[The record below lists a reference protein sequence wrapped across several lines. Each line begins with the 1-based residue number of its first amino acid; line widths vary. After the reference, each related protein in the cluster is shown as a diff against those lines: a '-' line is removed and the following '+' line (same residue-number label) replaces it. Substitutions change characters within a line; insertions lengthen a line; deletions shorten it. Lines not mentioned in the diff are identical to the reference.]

1 MNRTLFFFF
10 TTSVVFALLL
20 LTSCTP
26 LRNRKTLN
34 DMEALM
40 PERPD
45 SALAVLR
52 VLQPRDLP
60 GLHVRP
66 LHALLLSEALDKNYI
81 DLTDDSLAL
90 AANNYYGEHGSQLH
104 RLKSWYYLGRIRF
117 NSGNYA
123 EAVICYNKALEKAE
137 SLENN
142 HYIGLINR
150 EIANAY
156 SEVWDDYHAE
166 QYIRKSVNAFTMAG
180 EERYAAYSQLARA
193 RMLRKHGDFEECESI
208 LDEML
213 ESVGD
218 DYIISSIYELKGL
231 NALSHVEPR
240 IDAYLDYFEKAHFGS
255 VLPLNATRFA
265 TLAYAQQLAG
275 NSDSS
280 DYYLNKAKLSMQSKE
295 DSIAVTYSGF
305 RLASLRMDYKCAVD
319 YLKEYLNLQDP
330 AISKGL
336 EQSVSFYQSTFYQNE
351 SRLNAMKT
359 RVTALSYGIVVLLLA
374 MLAFYLLSTNRKHR
388 MRIIEEI
395 VRTEEVLNDLELIR
409 NEKKEMGRII
419 ATLFENRI
427 NILDTLSEQYEMV
440 DDSHQRKMR
449 EKGRELSRDEI
460 VASFKKAIRNLRK
473 DKDITVSLED
483 TLNIWK
489 DGIMEKLRHVFGNGS
504 TSKIKMTDE
513 DFKFA
518 PYYFSGLKQ
527 KTISYLTGYSE
538 PAIKERKY
546 RMKMKIEALDDSF
559 SEEKAL
565 FLSSL

>member
-1 MNRTLFFFF
+1 MNRTLFFFL

-388 MRIIEEI
+388 MRIIEEMA
-395 VRTEEVLNDLELIR
+395 RTEEVKEEIVELKR
-409 NEKKEMGRII
+409 KQTGMNSAM
-419 ATLFENRI
+419 AALFENRMK
-427 NILDTLSEQYEMV
+427 ILQTLSDQYDLLE
-440 DDSHQRKMR
+440 DKRQKKMKA
-449 EKGRELSRDEI
+449 EGRELFKDEI
-460 VASFKKAIRNLRK
+460 IALFKKNMKELRN
-473 DKDITVSLED
+473 DKDISMSMEGLLD
-483 TLNIWK
+483 DWK
-489 DGIMEKLRHVFGNGS
+489 DGIMRKFKNVFGEDSPSGIRM
-504 TSKIKMTDE
+504 SKE
-513 DFKFA
+513 DFDLA
-518 PYYFSGLKQ
+518 PFFFSGMKQ
-527 KTISYLTGYSE
+527 KTISYLTNHTEHS
-538 PAIKERKY
+538 IKERK
-546 RMKMKIEALDDSF
+546 RRIKQKIVALGSTF
-559 SEEKAL
+559 SEEKQL
-565 FLSSL
+565 FLNNL